1 MAVEQQVRALI
12 EAGRQADAIALV
24 EREAARG
31 DTWSQFCL
39 AQWKLQGQGVALDI
53 AGAVDWLERASAAG
67 MAQASMALTTFYA
80 TGTGCAEQPDRAHEL
95 LQGLRSSVG
104 FAEAQMRVLEQVSE
118 PQDIAFETLSEAPLV
133 RIYRGV
139 LDPVESR
146 SIRELAEP
154 LLEPSFVIDP
164 ASGRRIPHPVRS
176 STGMSFGPIN
186 ENLVI
191 NRINR
196 RIARLTGTEY
206 SCAEPLHVLRYTPGQ
221 EYRAHV
227 DALPGVSNQR
237 QLTAILFC
245 NQGFAGGVT
254 AFPKIGIEVRGNE
267 GDMLLF
273 ANTLGDGRSDPASEH
288 AGLPV
293 TSGEKWIAT
302 RWIRQRRYHP
312 WEPETAR

>member
-1 MAVEQQVRALI
+1 MAVEQEVRALI
-12 EAGRQADAIALV
+12 EAGRQADAIVLV
-24 EREAARG
+24 EREAAAG

-39 AQWKLQGQGVALDI
+39 AQWKLQGQGVPLDV
-53 AGAVDWLERASAAG
+53 AGAVGWLERASAAG

-80 TGTGCAEQPDRAHEL
+80 TGTGCGENPARAREL
-95 LQGLRSSVG
+95 LQGLRSSLG
-104 FAEAQMRVLEQVSE
+104 FAEAQMRVLEQVVE

-139 LDPVESR
+139 LAPVESR
-146 SIRELAEP
+146 SIRELAQP

-164 ASGRRIPHPVRS
+164 ASGRRIPHPVRT
-176 STGMSFGPIN
+176 STGMSFGPLN

-206 SCAEPLHVLRYTPGQ
+206 SWAEPLHVLRYTPGQ
-221 EYRAHV
+221 QYRAHV
-227 DALPGVSNQR
+227 DALPGISNQR

-245 NQGFAGGVT
+245 NQGFGGGATV
-254 AFPKIGIEVRGNE
+254 FPQIGLEVRGNE

-273 ANTLGDGRSDPASEH
+273 ANTLGDGRSNPASEH

-293 TSGEKWIAT
+293 TVGEKWIAT